1 LPATPITSARV
12 HSATLIC
19 ITGAGGAEPPSSATG
34 YAVRPEAMAPSPLT
48 LADLERWELFGATW
62 RVVELSD
69 EWAVLDMCACTGQ
82 LVERRTSDDRAL
94 IAHVRAA
101 EANAAT

>member
-1 LPATPITSARV
+1 MAD
-12 HSATLIC
+12 
-19 ITGAGGAEPPSSATG
+19 SS
-34 YAVRPEAMAPSPLT
+34 LT

-69 EWAVLDMCACTGQ
+69 RRAMLDMCACTGQ

-94 IAHVRAA
+94 IDYVRAA
-101 EANAAT
+101 AATGDDA